1 MKVRPIQFKTLSLL
15 LTAFKSSQTFKNRQH
30 SKVVEPKKRLK
41 SITKSTIIKAVL
53 LFTHQDAIS
62 ATFYT

>member
-1 MKVRPIQFKTLSLL
+1 MKVRPMQFKTLSLL

-41 SITKSTIIKAVL
+41 SIT
-53 LFTHQDAIS
+53 
-62 ATFYT
+62 